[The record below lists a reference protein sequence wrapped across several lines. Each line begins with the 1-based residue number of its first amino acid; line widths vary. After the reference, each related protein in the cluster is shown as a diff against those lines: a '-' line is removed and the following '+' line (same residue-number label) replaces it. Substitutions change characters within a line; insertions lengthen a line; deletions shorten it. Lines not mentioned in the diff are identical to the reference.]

1 MHFLD
6 IFIVFARNNLMYIM
20 CKVGDYI
27 LGINNI
33 GKTSTQTN
41 TQWNAVAGH
50 QEEIEVNSIDIYNPI
65 FHIL

>member
-6 IFIVFARNNLMYIM
+6 IFIVFALNNLMNIM

-50 QEEIEVNSIDIYNPI
+50 
-65 FHIL
+65 